1 MAMANTKPSGA
12 PMLWNLTYAD
22 PDRWKEVHAI
32 SGQPLPWWKRTG
44 TPRMRL
50 LRGPDPLSSM
60 IEETSDVKWANLQ
73 RTQTGAILYF
83 RVRLELY
90 GMPCARATTRWC
102 FHHSD
107 AGPELLLHHEK
118 GLVRLGLSSTPS
130 RGLLALLEA
139 AFGPE
144 NVSKV
149 HV

>member
-1 MAMANTKPSGA
+1 M
-12 PMLWNLTYAD
+12 
-22 PDRWKEVHAI
+22 V
-32 SGQPLPWWKRTG
+32 
-44 TPRMRL
+44 
-50 LRGPDPLSSM
+50 
-60 IEETSDVKWANLQ
+60 EETSDVKWANLQ

-90 GMPCARATTRWC
+90 GMPCARSTTRWC

-107 AGPELLLHHEK
+107 AGTELHLHHEK

-130 RGLLALLEA
+130 RGFLALLEA

-144 NVSKV
+144 SVSKV